1 MKVAAIVF
9 KDEVHTYVVCPY
21 CLKVHR
27 HGNVDEGQGLTSH
40 CFQGDYTV
48 GPMFD
53 FAGVMT
59 AVNRRSKDMERKR
72 VLREANKKAREI
84 QQWAAKESAKL

>member
-9 KDEVHTYVVCPY
+9 KDEAHTYVVCPY
-21 CLKVHR
+21 CHKVHR
-27 HGNVDEGQGLTSH
+27 HGNVDEGQPLTSH

-53 FAGVMT
+53 FAGVVT
-59 AVNRRSKDMERKR
+59 AVSRRSKDMERKKA
-72 VLREANKKAREI
+72 LREAAKKAREI
-84 QQWAAKESAKL
+84 QEWAQKESAKV